1 MNTRKTYLFLF
12 SLLLTLGVLL
22 NFTLT
27 TDAHAETK
35 EKYIIGTDVTFAPFE
50 FQDANN
56 NFVGIDM
63 DLLNAIAEDQG
74 FEVEIKPLG
83 FNAAVQAL
91 QADQV
96 DAVIAGMSITDERK
110 QTFDFSDP
118 YFESGVVM
126 AVADTSDTIK
136 SYEDLKG
143 KTVAIKTGTEGATFA
158 NSIKDKYGFKV
169 STFDDSAN
177 MYEAVKAGSADAAF
191 EDYPVMAYAI
201 TQNAPLKLVGEK
213 EKGGQYG
220 FAVNKG
226 QNPELLTKFNN
237 GLTNLKNSGKYKE
250 ITEKYLGEEKTEK
263 QSIFALVKE
272 NYKQLLSGLGT
283 TLFVTLVSIAIASV
297 LGILFGLMSV
307 APSKILRGISMVY
320 VDIMRGIPMMV
331 LAFFVFFT
339 IPQLLGIKMVATIAA
354 IIVLSLNAGAYIAEL
369 VRGGINAVDKGQLEA
384 ARSLGL
390 PYSKAMRKIILP
402 QAIKIMI
409 PSFINQFVITLKDTT
424 ILSVIGLVELT
435 QSGKIVVA
443 RTYDSNMWFVIAFIY
458 IVVITALTRISNRI
472 ERRVNNG

>member
-1 MNTRKTYLFLF
+1 
-12 SLLLTLGVLL
+12 
-22 NFTLT
+22 
-27 TDAHAETK
+27 
-35 EKYIIGTDVTFAPFE
+35 
-50 FQDANN
+50 
-56 NFVGIDM
+56 
-63 DLLNAIAEDQG
+63 
-74 FEVEIKPLG
+74 
-83 FNAAVQAL
+83 
-91 QADQV
+91 
-96 DAVIAGMSITDERK
+96 
-110 QTFDFSDP
+110 
-118 YFESGVVM
+118 
-126 AVADTSDTIK
+126 
-136 SYEDLKG
+136 
-143 KTVAIKTGTEGATFA
+143 
-158 NSIKDKYGFKV
+158 
-169 STFDDSAN
+169 
-177 MYEAVKAGSADAAF
+177 
-191 EDYPVMAYAI
+191 
-201 TQNAPLKLVGEK
+201 
-213 EKGGQYG
+213 
-220 FAVNKG
+220 
-226 QNPELLTKFNN
+226 
-237 GLTNLKNSGKYKE
+237 
-250 ITEKYLGEEKTEK
+250 
-263 QSIFALVKE
+263 
-272 NYKQLLSGLGT
+272 
-283 TLFVTLVSIAIASV
+283 
-297 LGILFGLMSV
+297 
-307 APSKILRGISMVY
+307 MVY

>member
-1 MNTRKTYLFLF
+1 
-12 SLLLTLGVLL
+12 
-22 NFTLT
+22 
-27 TDAHAETK
+27 
-35 EKYIIGTDVTFAPFE
+35 
-50 FQDANN
+50 
-56 NFVGIDM
+56 
-63 DLLNAIAEDQG
+63 
-74 FEVEIKPLG
+74 
-83 FNAAVQAL
+83 
-91 QADQV
+91 
-96 DAVIAGMSITDERK
+96 
-110 QTFDFSDP
+110 
-118 YFESGVVM
+118 
-126 AVADTSDTIK
+126 
-136 SYEDLKG
+136 
-143 KTVAIKTGTEGATFA
+143 
-158 NSIKDKYGFKV
+158 
-169 STFDDSAN
+169 
-177 MYEAVKAGSADAAF
+177 
-191 EDYPVMAYAI
+191 MAYAI

-226 QNPELLTKFNN
+226 KNQELLTKFNN
-237 GLTNLKNSGKYKE
+237 GLTNLKNDGTYQK

-283 TLFVTLVSIAIASV
+283 TLFVTLISIAIASV
-297 LGILFGLMSV
+297 LGIVFGLMSV
-307 APSKILRGISMVY
+307 TPSKTLRIISMIY

-339 IPQLLGIKMVATIAA
+339 IPQLLGIKMIATVAA

-390 PYSKAMRKIILP
+390 PYSKAMGKIILP

-443 RTYDSNMWFVIAFIY
+443 RTYDSNMWFVIAIIY
-458 IVVITALTRISNRI
+458 IVVITALTKVSNLL
-472 ERRVNNG
+472 ERRATNG

>member
-1 MNTRKTYLFLF
+1 
-12 SLLLTLGVLL
+12 
-22 NFTLT
+22 
-27 TDAHAETK
+27 
-35 EKYIIGTDVTFAPFE
+35 
-50 FQDANN
+50 
-56 NFVGIDM
+56 
-63 DLLNAIAEDQG
+63 
-74 FEVEIKPLG
+74 
-83 FNAAVQAL
+83 
-91 QADQV
+91 
-96 DAVIAGMSITDERK
+96 
-110 QTFDFSDP
+110 
-118 YFESGVVM
+118 
-126 AVADTSDTIK
+126 
-136 SYEDLKG
+136 
-143 KTVAIKTGTEGATFA
+143 
-158 NSIKDKYGFKV
+158 
-169 STFDDSAN
+169 
-177 MYEAVKAGSADAAF
+177 
-191 EDYPVMAYAI
+191 
-201 TQNAPLKLVGEK
+201 
-213 EKGGQYG
+213 
-220 FAVNKG
+220 
-226 QNPELLTKFNN
+226 
-237 GLTNLKNSGKYKE
+237 
-250 ITEKYLGEEKTEK
+250 
-263 QSIFALVKE
+263 
-272 NYKQLLSGLGT
+272 GT

>member
-1 MNTRKTYLFLF
+1 MNRKKHYLFLF
-12 SLLLTLGVLL
+12 SLLFTLGILVTSFFAT
-22 NFTLT
+22 N
-27 TDAHAETK
+27 ANAETK

-50 FQDANN
+50 FQDSSD

-63 DLLNAIAEDQG
+63 DLLQAIAKDQG

-110 QTFDFSDP
+110 QTFDFSTP

-126 AVADTSDTIK
+126 AVAESNNDIK

-143 KTVAIKTGTEGATFA
+143 KTVAIKTGTEGASFA
-158 NSIKDKYGFKV
+158 NSVKDKYGFKV

-201 TQNAPLKLVGEK
+201 NQNAPLKLVGEK
-213 EKGGQYG
+213 EKGGEYG

-226 QNPELLTKFNN
+226 KNKELLTKFNN
-237 GLTNLKNSGKYKE
+237 GLTNLKNDGTYKE
-250 ITEKYLGEEKTEK
+250 ITEKYLGKEKTEK
-263 QSIFALVKE
+263 QSLLALVKE

-307 APSKILRGISMVY
+307 TPSKILRGISMIY

-331 LAFFVFFT
+331 LAFFIFFT
-339 IPQLLGIKMVATIAA
+339 IPQMLGIKMIATVAAV
-354 IIVLSLNAGAYIAEL
+354 IVLSLNAGAYIAEL

-443 RTYDSNMWFVIAFIY
+443 RTYDSNMWFVIALIY
-458 IVVITALTRISNRI
+458 IVVITALTKISNLL
-472 ERRVNNG
+472 ERRATNG

>member
-1 MNTRKTYLFLF
+1 MNKKKHYLFLF
-12 SLLLTLGVLL
+12 SLLVTLGILL
-22 NFTLT
+22 TGFST
-27 TDAHAETK
+27 TEAHAETK

-63 DLLNAIAEDQG
+63 DLLKAIAKDQG

-91 QADQV
+91 QANQV
-96 DAVIAGMSITDERK
+96 DGVIAGMSITNERK
-110 QTFDFSDP
+110 QSFDFSTP

-126 AVADTSDTIK
+126 AVSESNNDIK
-136 SYEDLKG
+136 SYKDLKG

-158 NSIKDKYGFKV
+158 NSIKDKYGFNIA
-169 STFDDSAN
+169 TFDDSAN

-226 QNPELLTKFNN
+226 KNQELLTKFNN
-237 GLTNLKNSGKYKE
+237 GLTNLKNDGTYQK

-283 TLFVTLVSIAIASV
+283 TLFVTLISIAIASV
-297 LGILFGLMSV
+297 LGIVFGLMSV
-307 APSKILRGISMVY
+307 TPSKTLRIISMIY

-339 IPQLLGIKMVATIAA
+339 IPQLLGIKMIATVAA

-390 PYSKAMRKIILP
+390 PYSKAMGKIILP

-443 RTYDSNMWFVIAFIY
+443 RTYDSNMWFVIAIIY
-458 IVVITALTRISNRI
+458 IVVITALTKVSNLL
-472 ERRVNNG
+472 ERRATNG